1 MNYRIHP
8 KAEDDILSAMDY
20 FALDSPKAARNWHA
34 VIKEKCR
41 RLGETP
47 GMGISRPEL
56 QVGIRTLS
64 VGSYLII
71 YRSLSDTVDILRIL
85 HGARQWQDLL

>member
-1 MNYRIHP
+1 MKHRIHP
-8 KAEDDILSAMDY
+8 QAEIDIRSVMDY
-20 FALDSPKAARNWHA
+20 IALDSPKAARNWHA
-34 VIKEKCR
+34 TIKEKCR

-56 QVGIRTLS
+56 QAGTRTFS
-64 VGSYLII
+64 VGGYLIV
-71 YRSLSDTVDILRIL
+71 YRSTPGSVDILRVL